1 MKSRREN
8 NTMRRKH
15 ASPSVSVII
24 PVYNA
29 EKYLRQMLETV
40 EAQTLKNIEIICV
53 NDGSTDRSGEIL
65 EQFRKRD
72 SRITCLMQQNLN
84 AGAARNN
91 GLRVAKGEY
100 VVFWDAD
107 DKFDKRTL
115 EMMYEKAKRTKADI
129 CVCGVYEFTD
139 EGKSYEA
146 DGYLRREFLPGKD
159 PFNKYDISERFF
171 DFASNVLWNK
181 MFRRKYLVEKGLS
194 FQNIRQANDTA
205 FVMLSLFLA
214 ESVTC
219 LEKKLVYYRINNPD
233 SLTGKSSET
242 VFCPFEAYE
251 HTLQEIKKYPDF
263 SKVQKSF
270 RNKTAKGMFR
280 ALNIQTSFE
289 EYVKLYE
296 FLQREGLKRLELDK
310 CRKEDMEEDWIYH
323 DLEKIK
329 TMAAG
334 DFLLYKSNER
344 RWDRDQLKYTLRR
357 VRRKLA
363 LLLWLN
369 EKLKEMKKLV
379 K

>member
-1 MKSRREN
+1 MKNRRKN
-8 NTMRRKH
+8 NTTGQRCDT
-15 ASPSVSVII
+15 PPVSVII

-29 EKYLRQMLETV
+29 EKYLGQMLKTV

-65 EQFRKRD
+65 EQFRKQD
-72 SRITCLMQQNLN
+72 GRITCLTQQNLT
-84 AGAARNN
+84 AGVARNN
-91 GLRVAKGEY
+91 GLRIAKGEY

-107 DKFDKRTL
+107 DKFDKRAL
-115 EMMYEKAKRTKADI
+115 KLMYEKAKRKKADI
-129 CVCGVYEFTD
+129 CVCGVCEFTD
-139 EGKSYEA
+139 EGKTYEA
-146 DGYLRREFLPGKD
+146 DGYLRRDLLPEKD
-159 PFNKYDISERFF
+159 PFNKNDISGRFF

-181 MFRRKYLVEKGLS
+181 MFRRQFLVEKELG

-219 LEKKLVYYRINNPD
+219 LDKKLVYYRVNNKD
-233 SLTGKSSET
+233 SLTGRSSDT
-242 VFCPFEAYE
+242 AFCPFEAYE
-251 HTLQEIKKYPDF
+251 YTLREIKKYPDF
-263 SKVQKSF
+263 PKVQKSF

-289 EYVKLYE
+289 EYAKLYE
-296 FLQREGLKRLELDK
+296 FLQREGIKRLEIDK
-310 CRKEDMEEDWIYH
+310 LEKDEAQEEWIFY
-323 DLEKIK
+323 DLERIK
-329 TMAAG
+329 TMDAG

-363 LLLWLN
+363 VLLWLN
-369 EKLKEMKKLV
+369 EKLKKLKKFT